1 MVIITGAASGI
12 GAACATRFLH
22 EGFRVCTTDNDKT
35 PLDLITDR
43 LNKEGYQSNLLPI
56 NMDVCSREEIEQT
69 SQTILNKWKSIDIL
83 INCAGIFASKPFNET
98 EADLFKKIMDV
109 NLFGTFNVCQIISQ
123 IMKDNGGG
131 KIINLSSISAL
142 QGALNA
148 SAYAASKAGVIALS
162 KTMARELAQNNI
174 QVNIVTPGF
183 IDTPMAEPYIKMY
196 WGNEIRVRG
205 IISLSIIVWNMS
217 FLPQKEQSELQEKWL
232 EDFLPKDSD
241 AQDVA
246 TMIRVFENLEERQRD
261 LFPNIRTFIMGHDLR
276 LDSENIHLDISS
288 VPLGKKR

>member
-183 IDTPMAEPYIKMY
+183 IDTPMAEPYIKTLKVITSM
-196 WGNEIRVRG
+196 RVPSKRMG
-205 IISLSIIVWNMS
+205 DSWEVADVIYGLATCKAKYLIGSQIVIDGG
-217 FLPQKEQSELQEKWL
+217 L
-232 EDFLPKDSD
+232 
-241 AQDVA
+241 
-246 TMIRVFENLEERQRD
+246 T
-261 LFPNIRTFIMGHDLR
+261 
-276 LDSENIHLDISS
+276 
-288 VPLGKKR
+288 LG